1 MFMREIFTTPLL
13 PRHMVTQALHFD
25 LAASSF
31 LNHLQIERGLAAN
44 SIAAYRR
51 DLAKFDIFLDGS
63 ALHEVTPELIN
74 AFESTLREAKL
85 SVASINRIDSTLR
98 SFFKHLQQEY
108 GYADPTLEIAPS
120 KSARRLPKALTIKQ
134 IVSMIDAALREGDPI
149 TFRDQAMLE
158 LLYSSGARVS
168 ELIGINLNDLST
180 VQTADGEITTLK
192 LRGKGSKERIVP
204 LGSFASKAIDNYV
217 VRVRPHL
224 ASKSSKPSAALF
236 LNSRGGRISRQSAWQ
251 MVLDSAQ
258 AAGITEHVSP
268 HVFRHSYATHL
279 LDGGADIRVVQE
291 LLGHA
296 SVTTTQIYT
305 LITID
310 KVRETYSMAHPR
322 ARD

>member
-1 MFMREIFTTPLL
+1 MG
-13 PRHMVTQALHFD
+13 TQALNFEQ
-25 LAASSF
+25 ASTSF
-31 LNHLQIERGLAAN
+31 LNHLQIERGLATN

-51 DLAKFDIFLDGS
+51 DLSKFAIFLNNKPLS
-63 ALHEVTPELIN
+63 EVGPEIIN
-74 AFESTLREAKL
+74 GFENSLREAKL
-85 SVASINRIDSTLR
+85 SVASINRVDSTLR

-120 KSARRLPKALTIKQ
+120 KSTRRLPKALTISQ
-134 IVSMIDAALREGDPI
+134 IVSMIDAAHREGQPI
-149 TFRDQAMLE
+149 TVRDQAMLE

-168 ELIGINLNDLST
+168 ELIGININDLSSIET
-180 VQTADGEITTLK
+180 DDGVITTLK

-204 LGSFASKAIDNYV
+204 LGSFASKAIDSYMT
-217 VRVRPHL
+217 RVRPDL
-224 ASKSSKPSAALF
+224 ATKSAKTTSALF
-236 LNSRGGRISRQSAWQ
+236 LNSRGSRISRQSAWQ
-251 MVLDSAQ
+251 MVLDAAE
-258 AAGITEHVSP
+258 AAGVTDHVSP

-310 KVRETYSMAHPR
+310 KVRESYSMAHPR
-322 ARD
+322 AR

>member
-1 MFMREIFTTPLL
+1 MDIKSLN
-13 PRHMVTQALHFD
+13 FD
-25 LAASSF
+25 FAATSF

-51 DLAKFDIFLDGS
+51 DLAKFADFLNDKPLS
-63 ALHEVTPELIN
+63 EVGPDFID
-74 AFESTLREAKL
+74 AFEASLREANL
-85 SVASINRIDSTLR
+85 SVASINRVDSTLR
-98 SFFKHLQQEY
+98 SFFKHLQQEF
-108 GYADPTLEIAPS
+108 GNVDPTLELAS
-120 KSARRLPKALTIKQ
+120 KRSARRLPKALTIAQ
-134 IVSMIDAALREGDPI
+134 VVSMIEAAYRQGQPI
-149 TFRDQAMLE
+149 TLRDQAMLE

-168 ELIGINLNDLST
+168 ELIGINLNDLSSIET
-180 VQTADGEITTLK
+180 NEGITTTLK

-217 VRVRPHL
+217 SRVRPDL
-224 ASKSSKPSAALF
+224 ATKSGRATAALF
-236 LNSRGGRISRQSAWQ
+236 LNSRGSRISRQSAWQ
-251 MVLDSAQ
+251 MVLD
-258 AAGITEHVSP
+258 AAGAAGVTEHVSP

-310 KVRETYSMAHPR
+310 KVRESYSLAHPR
-322 ARD
+322 AK

>member
-1 MFMREIFTTPLL
+1 MKEQSII
-13 PRHMVTQALHFD
+13 PRLQKRMGTQALNFD
-25 LAASSF
+25 QASASF

-51 DLAKFDIFLDGS
+51 DLTKFALFLNS
-63 ALHEVTPELIN
+63 KPLSEVDPEIISE
-74 AFESTLREAKL
+74 FENSLREAKL
-85 SVASINRIDSTLR
+85 SVASINRVDSTLR

-120 KSARRLPKALTIKQ
+120 KAARRLPKALTIDQ
-134 IVSMIDAALREGDPI
+134 IVSMIDAAHREGQPI
-149 TFRDQAMLE
+149 TVRDQALLE

-168 ELIGINLNDLST
+168 ELIGININDLSSIET
-180 VQTADGEITTLK
+180 DDGVITTLK

-204 LGSFASKAIDNYV
+204 LGSFASNAIDNYLT
-217 VRVRPHL
+217 RVRPDL
-224 ASKSSKPSAALF
+224 AAKSAKSTSALF
-236 LNSRGGRISRQSAWQ
+236 LNSRGSRISRQSAWQ
-251 MVLDSAQ
+251 MVLDAAD
-258 AAGITEHVSP
+258 AAGVTEHVSP

-310 KVRETYSMAHPR
+310 KVRESYSMAHPR
-322 ARD
+322 AR